1 MTPTT
6 LDARSVRRRY
16 LALIGL
22 RWLPTGLLIPVMVL
36 LAQWRGLSLTE
47 IGIVF
52 SLQGL
57 VVLALEL
64 PTGGLSDALGRRPTL
79 LLASA
84 VGLLAVG
91 LLTVADTV
99 ALFAASTILMGVYRA
114 LDSGPLE
121 AWFVDAA
128 LAANPDTEIEKGL
141 SAGGMVSSIAIA
153 IGALASGVFVA
164 LDPIHSV
171 PALVLPFVV
180 ALVLGAVNFG
190 AVALLMSEHRATRG
204 LAAVAASVR
213 SVPAV
218 MVDGIGLLRGSN
230 VLIGLVAV
238 EALWGFSMVTFESLF
253 PLRLSDLLGSSDVAA
268 AVMGPVASLA
278 WFAAAAGAAG
288 VVYLSRRI
296 GVARSAALLRV
307 VQGAT
312 VVAMGVIAGPIGVVA
327 AYLLCYVAHGASNPM
342 HATLLHREVD
352 GSRRATVISIN
363 SMIGQPAGALGGI
376 LLASLADATSIGL
389 AMVVGGIV
397 CAVAAP
403 LYIPA
408 WRAERARRAAATPD
422 GDALESVRD
431 QALAA

>member
-1 MTPTT
+1 
-6 LDARSVRRRY
+6 
-16 LALIGL
+16 
-22 RWLPTGLLIPVMVL
+22 
-36 LAQWRGLSLTE
+36 
-47 IGIVF
+47 
-52 SLQGL
+52 
-57 VVLALEL
+57 
-64 PTGGLSDALGRRPTL
+64 
-79 LLASA
+79 
-84 VGLLAVG
+84 
-91 LLTVADTV
+91 
-99 ALFAASTILMGVYRA
+99 
-114 LDSGPLE
+114 
-121 AWFVDAA
+121 
-128 LAANPDTEIEKGL
+128 
-141 SAGGMVSSIAIA
+141 
-153 IGALASGVFVA
+153 
-164 LDPIHSV
+164 
-171 PALVLPFVV
+171 
-180 ALVLGAVNFG
+180 
-190 AVALLMSEHRATRG
+190 
-204 LAAVAASVR
+204 
-213 SVPAV
+213 

-389 AMVVGGIV
+389 AMVVGGIA

-408 WRAERARRAAATPD
+408 WRAELARRAAATPD
-422 GDALESVRD
+422 GDALEPVRD
-431 QALAA
+431 EALAA

>member
-1 MTPTT
+1 MTT

-22 RWLPTGLLIPVMVL
+22 RWLPTGVLIPVMVL
-36 LAQWRGLSLTE
+36 LAQWRGLTLTE
-47 IGIVF
+47 IGFVF

-64 PTGGLSDALGRRPTL
+64 PTGGLTDALGRRPTL

-84 VGLLAVG
+84 VGLVAVG
-91 LLTVADTV
+91 LLTVADSV
-99 ALFAASTILMGVYRA
+99 ALFATSTILIGVYRA

-128 LAANPDTEIEKGL
+128 LAADPDTEIETGL
-141 SAGGMVSSIAIA
+141 SAGGMISSIAIA
-153 IGALASGVFVA
+153 VGALVSGALVA
-164 LDPIHSV
+164 LDPVRSV

-180 ALVLGAVNFG
+180 ALVLGAVNFA

-204 LAAVAASVR
+204 FAAVAASVR
-213 SVPAV
+213 SVPTVVA
-218 MVDGIGLLRGSN
+218 DGIGLLRGSH
-230 VLIGLVAV
+230 VLMGLVAV
-238 EALWGFSMVTFESLF
+238 EAFWGFSMVTFESLF
-253 PLRLSDLLGSSDVAA
+253 PLRLSDLLGSSDEAA

-288 VVYLSRRI
+288 VILLSNRI

-312 VVAMGVIAGPIGVVA
+312 VVAMGVIAGPLGVVA

-352 GSRRATVISIN
+352 GPRRATVISIN

-376 LLASLADATSIGL
+376 VLASLADATSIGL
-389 AMVVGGIV
+389 AMVVGGIL
-397 CAVAAP
+397 CAAAAP

-408 WRAERARRAAATPD
+408 WRAERTPRTSLDD
-422 GDALESVRD
+422 GFAVEAPTRD
-431 QALAA
+431 EVLAA

>member
-36 LAQWRGLSLTE
+36 FAQWRGLSLTE
-47 IGIVF
+47 IGFVF

-128 LAANPDTEIEKGL
+128 LAADPDTEIEKGL

-153 IGALASGVFVA
+153 IGALASGAFVA
-164 LDPIHSV
+164 LDPSHSV

-230 VLIGLVAV
+230 VMIGLVAV

-376 LLASLADATSIGL
+376 LLASLADATSIGV
-389 AMVVGGIV
+389 AMVVGGIA

-422 GDALESVRD
+422 GDALEPVRD